1 MGGFISKTFSKNA
14 EGNIKLPNKEPEIYY
29 HVAIKNSNNNSTK
42 KILKCLQVSDF
53 VSRPIN
59 YKVGSKNTQAGG
71 GFFNFMMSPKK
82 NLFIFCCE
90 DTFEAKMTL
99 FFSWIKFIDPKLP
112 ILIINSASQNRQNRR
127 NRQNLENF
135 KFDSS
140 EIKRLAYNSPNFSL
154 KRYR

>member
-1 MGGFISKTFSKNA
+1 MGGVFSKTFSKNA
-14 EGNIKLPNKEPEIYY
+14 EENIKLPNKEPEIYY
-29 HVAIKNSNNNSTK
+29 QVAIKSGNNNNSTQN
-42 KILKCLQVSDF
+42 ILKCLQVSDF

-59 YKVGSKNTQAGG
+59 YKVVAKKNQAGG
-71 GFFNFMMSPKK
+71 GFFNFMKSPK

-127 NRQNLENF
+127 NRQNL
-135 KFDSS
+135 
-140 EIKRLAYNSPNFSL
+140 
-154 KRYR
+154 